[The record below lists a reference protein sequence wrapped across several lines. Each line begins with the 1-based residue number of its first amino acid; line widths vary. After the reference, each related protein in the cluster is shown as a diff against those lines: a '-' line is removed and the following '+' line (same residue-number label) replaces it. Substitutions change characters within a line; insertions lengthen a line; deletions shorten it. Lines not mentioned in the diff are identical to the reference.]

1 MLLVLIGLIGLIINK
16 KHALFSL
23 LCLEIMALGLALMYM
38 HVSTQIMD
46 ISGVIMALSIVVA
59 SGVESAIGLA
69 VILGFFRAAGTISL
83 LNKKRLKG

>member
-1 MLLVLIGLIGLIINK
+1 
-16 KHALFSL
+16 
-23 LCLEIMALGLALMYM
+23 MALGLALMYM